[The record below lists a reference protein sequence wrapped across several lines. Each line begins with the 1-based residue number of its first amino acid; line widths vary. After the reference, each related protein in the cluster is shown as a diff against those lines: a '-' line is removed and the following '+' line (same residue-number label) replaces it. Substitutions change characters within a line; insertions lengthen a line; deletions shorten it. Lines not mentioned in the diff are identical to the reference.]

1 MIILRF
7 VCQMLKNE
15 IEINIL
21 VILLQ
26 VFVNCVQSDIDIKLV
41 FDDCCCLEDNVKERK
56 SQKERERMRKKR
68 KGKER
73 KKQLVCDC

>member
-41 FDDCCCLEDNVKERK
+41 FDECCCLEDNVKERK
-56 SQKERERMRKKR
+56 SQKERENEKEKKR
-68 KGKER
+68 KR
-73 KKQLVCDC
+73 KKKIVGV